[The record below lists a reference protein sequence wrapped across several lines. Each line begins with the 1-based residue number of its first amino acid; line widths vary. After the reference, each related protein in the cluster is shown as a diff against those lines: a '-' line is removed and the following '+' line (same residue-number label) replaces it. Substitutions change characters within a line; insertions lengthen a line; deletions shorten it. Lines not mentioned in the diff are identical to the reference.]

1 MILYSY
7 FRSSAAYRVRIALHM
22 KGLAYET
29 VPIHLVRDGGEQ
41 KKPSFRAIN
50 PQGRV
55 PCLVV
60 TGRDGTRQ
68 VLTQS
73 LAIIDYLEETH
84 PEPALLPA
92 DSIGRAQVR
101 AAAQVIACD
110 IHPVN
115 NLNVLSYLKGP
126 LAVAQP
132 AVDAWYAHFITE
144 GFAALE
150 QLIAPGRFCFGD
162 QVTLADLCLVPQVF
176 NARRFNVPLEAFPR
190 LVRIADACL
199 SLDAFRAASPEVQP
213 DAG

>member
-1 MILYSY
+1 MADEVVLHDYW
-7 FRSSAAYRVRIALHM
+7 RSSAAYRVRIALNL
-22 KGLAYET
+22 KGVAYRAVE
-29 VPIHLVRDGGEQ
+29 VDLVAGDQRGDDYRALNPLGLIPLLEIDGHRI
-41 KKPSFRAIN
+41 S
-50 PQGRV
+50 
-55 PCLVV
+55 
-60 TGRDGTRQ
+60 
-68 VLTQS
+68 QS